1 MGPDSNNAASGN
13 SPDERTSNTI
23 KPRQQRDGSPIAA
36 LPPKAK
42 TA

>member
-13 SPDERTSNTI
+13 SPNERTNNAI
-23 KPRQQRDGSPIAA
+23 EPRQQRDGSPIAA
-36 LPPKAK
+36 SLPEAK

>member
-13 SPDERTSNTI
+13 SPDDRTSDTI
-23 KPRQQRDGSPIAA
+23 KPRQQRDGSPIDA
-36 LPPKAK
+36 LPPEAE

>member
-13 SPDERTSNTI
+13 SPNERTSYTI

-36 LPPKAK
+36 PLPEAK

>member
-13 SPDERTSNTI
+13 SSDERTRDTI
-23 KPRQQRDGSPIAA
+23 KPRRQRDGSPIAA
-36 LPPKAK
+36 LLSEAK